1 MQILIDIP
9 DEQIE
14 KCLEESKYIHEN
26 EGEKGSVNIVLLY
39 TNKKLEFVDISRKT
53 DFYSL
58 TDKYTVLPKG
68 HGRLIDA
75 DEYKEHLYACETN
88 GRPLHIMELD
98 ERLATVDDVPTIIEA
113 DKAESEDKS
122 CSNCKYW
129 LLDVN
134 KENRRCKIC
143 VEMDEWVAESEVSE

>member
-1 MQILIDIP
+1 MKIVIDIP

-26 EGEKGSVNIVLLY
+26 EGEKGSVDIVLLY
-39 TNKKLEFVDISRKT
+39 TNKKLEFVDISRKN

-75 DEYKEHLYACETN
+75 DVLKTSFPCGESVRTECVRATIDYA
-88 GRPLHIMELD
+88 PI
-98 ERLATVDDVPTIIEA
+98 IIE
-113 DKAESEDKS
+113 AESEDK
-122 CSNCKYW
+122 
-129 LLDVN
+129 
-134 KENRRCKIC
+134 E
-143 VEMDEWVAESEVSE
+143 